1 MILNIFF
8 FLLITSFYEAKYIF
22 MSIEGNDDT
31 GDGTIENPYHS
42 IMKCQNIASTGDTV
56 YIRGGTY
63 SNFDIAYS
71 TNTYNYV
78 FYFTKSYITYKAYES
93 EKVIF
98 DFEYDKKYGV
108 INGVLKQRITGFMI
122 NEGAENI
129 TFENFDCTRIPTL
142 SFDEIVAA
150 KLSKNLTQSE
160 CFQSRGKNIRF
171 NRINAY
177 SNYGIGFYFLG
188 TKSYN
193 IAYRC
198 DAYNNTGIDSAS
210 LGNADGFGSHGTGS
224 EFIECRAW
232 DNSDDNYDCINSY
245 AATIFDKSWA
255 FRINFKNSDV
265 QDGNGFK
272 VGGWGKSATAKNLYG
287 PFSGENPPVHI
298 VKNCIAAY
306 NKANGFYTN
315 HQPGQ
320 CAVWYNNRAYNNKA
334 NFDMTEGSET
344 WELDSKGKVV
354 DICGTREVLYFNFGH
369 KYSTKLSTTT
379 CNMYGTEGNLFSANI
394 PDKNNKFN
402 SWNFRN
408 ITLSDNDFLSLD
420 INELA
425 GERGEDGSLPEVN
438 FMKLN
443 PNGPNYELL
452 KTIEEE
458 MKNYEIKS
466 DGTIVKIN
474 QNEEEEE
481 EEEHRDKKEDTKEKE
496 KIKEKE
502 DNIENLDKK
511 EKEINTER
519 DDKKGKEIN
528 SEKDDKKES
537 ESKVEENDNKDIKET
552 TKEKESQKTESI
564 DNSQKSEDNES
575 ETNKNNEN
583 NNQNHQNSQNTNNIE
598 KKSDLENIVN
608 IKTNIIIEVGKISLE
623 AKNIGTDTYPKY
635 ELTATISEI
644 NADYSEQKIE
654 YIFYRMVEGTDSD
667 YIEIARSSLP
677 TYIDEPFA
685 DSENKEIKKYKV
697 NYKVIGI
704 YPDGTTVDSKIDG
717 ENQFEGSYSEEE
729 KNDSFP
735 AYAIALIVIFGVGLI
750 GGASFLVYK
759 LLTKKA
765 VENITRVVSD
775 NVENV
780 EDVKKFEG

>member
-1 MILNIFF
+1 
-8 FLLITSFYEAKYIF
+8 
-22 MSIEGNDDT
+22 
-31 GDGTIENPYHS
+31 
-42 IMKCQNIASTGDTV
+42 
-56 YIRGGTY
+56 
-63 SNFDIAYS
+63 
-71 TNTYNYV
+71 
-78 FYFTKSYITYKAYES
+78 
-93 EKVIF
+93 
-98 DFEYDKKYGV
+98 
-108 INGVLKQRITGFMI
+108 
-122 NEGAENI
+122 
-129 TFENFDCTRIPTL
+129 
-142 SFDEIVAA
+142 
-150 KLSKNLTQSE
+150 
-160 CFQSRGKNIRF
+160 
-171 NRINAY
+171 
-177 SNYGIGFYFLG
+177 
-188 TKSYN
+188 
-193 IAYRC
+193 
-198 DAYNNTGIDSAS
+198 
-210 LGNADGFGSHGTGS
+210 
-224 EFIECRAW
+224 
-232 DNSDDNYDCINSY
+232 
-245 AATIFDKSWA
+245 
-255 FRINFKNSDV
+255 
-265 QDGNGFK
+265 
-272 VGGWGKSATAKNLYG
+272 
-287 PFSGENPPVHI
+287 
-298 VKNCIAAY
+298 
-306 NKANGFYTN
+306 
-315 HQPGQ
+315 
-320 CAVWYNNRAYNNKA
+320 
-334 NFDMTEGSET
+334 
-344 WELDSKGKVV
+344 
-354 DICGTREVLYFNFGH
+354 
-369 KYSTKLSTTT
+369 
-379 CNMYGTEGNLFSANI
+379 
-394 PDKNNKFN
+394 
-402 SWNFRN
+402 
-408 ITLSDNDFLSLD
+408 
-420 INELA
+420 
-425 GERGEDGSLPEVN
+425 
-438 FMKLN
+438 MKLN

-519 DDKKGKEIN
+519 DDKKEKEIN